1 MLGIKQKR
9 ISIPESH
16 FIFYY
21 LVLNEAPWVRKDGY
35 DIKGQILPGQFV
47 HLIQKEGA
55 QAMATAITIAQ
66 KDAKIAQSLPQQGEL
81 ISRARP

>member
-35 DIKGQILPGQFV
+35 EVKSQVLPEQFV
-47 HLIQKEGA
+47 PLIQKEGA
-55 QAMATAITIAQ
+55 RAMATAISIAQ
-66 KDAKIAQSLPQQGEL
+66 KDAKIAQSLPRQGEL